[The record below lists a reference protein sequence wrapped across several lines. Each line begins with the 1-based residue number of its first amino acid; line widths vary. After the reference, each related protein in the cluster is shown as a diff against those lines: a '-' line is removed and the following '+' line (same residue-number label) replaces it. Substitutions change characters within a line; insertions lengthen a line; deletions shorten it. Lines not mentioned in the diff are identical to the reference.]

1 MTAIV
6 LPDLD
11 RSTLEDLK
19 NRMPSVRLSE
29 LELPSMERAG
39 RQADEAL
46 DRLLGRSRTPN
57 VWPWVAG
64 IVAVAAIIG
73 IAVAFFTMNRRPDWP
88 SWPGRSSSTDD
99 IVGFAEDTI
108 GSATDGGFGG
118 TDSPFGGGSGFGTD
132 PDMPSIQE
140 PQP

>member
-39 RQADEAL
+39 RQADQAI
-46 DRLLGRSRTPN
+46 DRLLGRSQTPN
-57 VWPWVAG
+57 IWPWVAG
-64 IVAVAAIIG
+64 IVGMAAIIG
-73 IAVAFFTMNRRPDWP
+73 IAVAFFTMNRRPSWQG
-88 SWPGRSSSTDD
+88 WPGRSSSTDD
-99 IVGFAEDTI
+99 IVGYAEETI
-108 GSATDGGFGG
+108 GGATDTSFPG
-118 TDSPFGGGSGFGTD
+118 TDSAFGSRAGFGTD